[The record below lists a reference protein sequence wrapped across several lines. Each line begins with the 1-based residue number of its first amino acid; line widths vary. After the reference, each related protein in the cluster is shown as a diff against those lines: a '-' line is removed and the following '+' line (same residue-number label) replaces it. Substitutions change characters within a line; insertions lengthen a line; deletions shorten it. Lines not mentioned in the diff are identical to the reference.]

1 MKDQTFGVSIKCF
14 VGWKSKTYTFI
25 TKDIHESKIAKCIN
39 KAIVDDDLKY
49 EDYKNVF
56 FNRSHMRHDMNR
68 TQSEAHNVGSN
79 NYFLFSS
86 DDRNIYLK
94 MDIVGYYIF
103 IN

>member
-1 MKDQTFGVSIKCF
+1 
-14 VGWKSKTYTFI
+14 
-25 TKDIHESKIAKCIN
+25 
-39 KAIVDDDLKY
+39 
-49 EDYKNVF
+49 
-56 FNRSHMRHDMNR
+56 MRHDMNR